1 MIEKPRYFRAM
12 GVYKEDPKIVRQSKT
27 GRSPLLDTAT
37 QNMYGYLENR
47 GILVS
52 DSLDLEGAGDKVYL
66 ITSGT
71 VNIRRVLGSATFH
84 GPCDDATF
92 SDETLAR
99 EFDSC
104 EVEITSGEES
114 FSRNLLEEILGAVN
128 DESFTQKVEREYKE
142 L

>member
-71 VNIRRVLGSATFH
+71 VNIRRGLGSATFH